1 MKINCPQCG
10 ADIALQPRSI
20 QLRCP
25 FCETPLLLKKD
36 LLLETYKVESTC
48 EEKGAISLVHVLLQE
63 KNRELKVVKTE
74 LIFLPFYRFLC
85 EKKGKS
91 HETVYSALRNPPVF
105 LSSIPSGS
113 IVPLDTKE
121 TIKKRNVEKN
131 LSEITESM
139 KAEKVQ
145 SLEEILLLYIPFYKI
160 TLSSGEIVWIDAV
173 QGKVRSDSVLKKRPK
188 TKRFT
193 TLALTGLLI
202 ALVIEGILIP
212 LGFLRPGIQIVTAGV
227 FFYTM
232 KRRLTDGN

>member
-36 LLLETYKVESTC
+36 LLLETYKVEPTC
-48 EEKGAISLVHVLLQE
+48 EERPAISLVQVLLKE

-74 LIFLPFYRFLC
+74 MIFLPFYRFLC
-85 EKKGKS
+85 EKKGRS
-91 HETVYSALRNPPVF
+91 HETVYSALHDPPVF
-105 LSSIPSGS
+105 LTSVPSGS
-113 IVPLDTKE
+113 IIPLDTKE
-121 TIKKRNVEKN
+121 TIKKRKVEKN

-139 KAEKVQ
+139 KVEKVQ
-145 SLEEILLLYIPFYKI
+145 SLEEILLLYIPFWMI

-173 QGKVRSDSVLKKRPK
+173 QGKVHSDTVLKKRPK

-193 TLALTGLLI
+193 TLTLTGLLF

-212 LGFLRPGIQIVTAGV
+212 LSFVRPGVQIVTAGV
-227 FFYTM
+227 FFYIM
-232 KRRLTDGN
+232 KRRLKDGN